1 MGPGE
6 LVGVRLGAG
15 LVYRRGARLTA
26 AWYGKKN
33 GAGLC
38 GTIWG
43 ISGLG
48 LVMSGDGVVEKT
60 TLGPWIVILRLG
72 SDLGYFVF
80 VTVDR

>member
-1 MGPGE
+1 LGPGE

-15 LVYRRGARLTA
+15 LVYRCGARLTA

-48 LVMSGDGVVEKT
+48 LVASGDPHG
-60 TLGPWIVILRLG
+60 
-72 SDLGYFVF
+72 
-80 VTVDR
+80 TVDRFVYSSIPGKQSTNSFALSAVKGN